1 MDSLEPLRVFL
12 HLADTLNFGRTS
24 VERHLSPATL
34 TRTVQRLE
42 AQVGQRLLDRGP
54 RGVALTEDGR
64 RFTEYAR
71 QALALWEQYQR
82 QTPESTSLSGTLRIF
97 SSVTAGQ
104 AILPDLLA
112 PFRRAHPQVRLELQT
127 GDAAGAIGRLDEGA
141 VDVTV
146 AALPPRVPEHL
157 ASMPVTDTPL
167 VCVVAKTARSQR
179 AAARTG
185 DWSAVPFVLPRGG
198 LARDAARRWFHRQRL
213 DPTIAAEVD
222 GHEAL
227 LTLVSLG
234 IGAGVVPR
242 LVLDTSAAKGRL
254 AVMPTDPPI
263 GTFVIG
269 LCARRTDLRRPIL
282 SALWA
287 SVADNL
293 SQADSPGRR
302 YR

>member
-34 TRTVQRLE
+34 TRLVQRLE
-42 AQVGQRLLDRGP
+42 AQVGHRLLDRGP
-54 RGVALTEDGR
+54 RGVALTAEGR
-64 RFTEYAR
+64 RFTGYAK
-71 QALALWEQYQR
+71 QAVALWADYREQGR
-82 QTPESTSLSGTLRIF
+82 DAAGLSGTLRIF

-127 GDAAGAIGRLDEGA
+127 GDAAGAIARLDEGA

-146 AALPPRVPEHL
+146 AALPARVPEHL
-157 ASMPVTDTPL
+157 ASAPVTETPL
-167 VCVVAKTARSQR
+167 VCVTARTARKLR
-179 AAARTG
+179 AAARAD
-185 DWSAVPFVLPRGG
+185 DWASVPFVLPRGG
-198 LARDAARRWFHRQRL
+198 LARDAARRWFRRQRL

-227 LTLVSLG
+227 LTLVALG
-234 IGAGVVPR
+234 LGAGVVPR
-242 LVLDTSAAKGRL
+242 LVLDTSAVKDRL
-254 AVMPTDPPI
+254 AVVPTDPPI

-287 SVADNL
+287 SVT
-293 SQADSPGRR
+293 
-302 YR
+302 

>member
-1 MDSLEPLRVFL
+1 MDTLEPLRVFL

-42 AQVGQRLLDRGP
+42 TQVGHRLLDRGP
-54 RGVALTEDGR
+54 RGVALTEEGR
-64 RFTEYAR
+64 RFAEYAR
-71 QALALWEQYQR
+71 QALALWTDYREHGR
-82 QTPESTSLSGTLRIF
+82 DAAGLSGTLRIF

-127 GDAAGAIGRLDEGA
+127 VDAAGAIGRLDEGA

-146 AALPPRVPEHL
+146 AALPDRVPEHL
-157 ASMPVTDTPL
+157 ASAPVADTPL
-167 VCVVAKTARSQR
+167 VCVVARTARPLR
-179 AAARTG
+179 TAARSG

-198 LARDAARRWFHRQRL
+198 LARDAARRWFRRQRL

-227 LTLVSLG
+227 LTLVALG
-234 IGAGVVPR
+234 VGAGVVPH
-242 LVLDTSAAKGRL
+242 LVLDTSAVKHRL
-254 AVMPTDPPI
+254 AVVPTDPPI
-263 GTFVIG
+263 GTFTIG

-282 SALWA
+282 AALWA
-287 SVADNL
+287 SVAATRP
-293 SQADSPGRR
+293 QRPA
-302 YR
+302 

>member
-1 MDSLEPLRVFL
+1 MESLEPLRVFL

-42 AQVGQRLLDRGP
+42 TQVGRRLFDRGP
-54 RGVALTEDGR
+54 RGVALTDEGR
-64 RFTEYAR
+64 RFADYAR
-71 QALALWEQYQR
+71 QAVALWEQYR
-82 QTPESTSLSGTLRIF
+82 EAGRDEVGLSGTLRIF

-146 AALPPRVPEHL
+146 AALSARVPEHL
-157 ASMPVTDTPL
+157 ASLPVAETPL
-167 VCVVAKTARSQR
+167 VCVVAHTARALR
-179 AAARTG
+179 AAAQAG
-185 DWSAVPFVLPRGG
+185 DWAAVPFVLPRGG
-198 LARDAARRWFHRQRL
+198 LARDAARRWLRRRRL
-213 DPTIAAEVD
+213 DPAIAAEVD

-234 IGAGVVPR
+234 IGAGVVPQ
-242 LVLDTSAAKGRL
+242 LVLETSAVKDRL
-254 AVMPTDPPI
+254 SVVPVEPPI

-269 LCARRTDLRRPIL
+269 LCARRIDLRRPIL

-287 SVADNL
+287 SVVA
-293 SQADSPGRR
+293 ARPGG
-302 YR
+302 

>member
-1 MDSLEPLRVFL
+1 MDTLEPLRVYL

-42 AQVGQRLLDRGP
+42 TQVGARLLDRGP
-54 RGVALTEDGR
+54 RGVALTEEGR
-64 RFTEYAR
+64 RFAEYAR
-71 QALALWEQYQR
+71 QALALWTDYREHG
-82 QTPESTSLSGTLRIF
+82 PDAAGLSGTLRIF

-146 AALPPRVPEHL
+146 AALPDRVPEHL
-157 ASMPVTDTPL
+157 ASAPVADTPL
-167 VCVVAKTARSQR
+167 VCVVARTARPLR
-179 AAARTG
+179 TAARTG
-185 DWSAVPFVLPRGG
+185 DWAAVPFVLPRGG
-198 LARDAARRWFHRQRL
+198 LARDAARRWFRRRRL

-227 LTLVSLG
+227 LTLVALG
-234 IGAGVVPR
+234 VGAGVVPH
-242 LVLDTSAAKGRL
+242 LVLDTSAVKNRL
-254 AVMPTDPPI
+254 AVVPTDPPI
-263 GTFVIG
+263 GTFTIG

-287 SVADNL
+287 SVAATRPH
-293 SQADSPGRR
+293 QPA
-302 YR
+302 

>member
-1 MDSLEPLRVFL
+1 MDSLEPLRVFV
-12 HLADTLNFGRTS
+12 HLAETLNFGRTS

-42 AQVGQRLLDRGP
+42 AQVGHRLLDRGP
-54 RGVALTEDGR
+54 RGVALTEEGR
-64 RFTEYAR
+64 RFAGYAR
-71 QALALWEQYQR
+71 QALALWTDYHER
-82 QTPESTSLSGTLRIF
+82 GRDAAGLKGTLRIF

-104 AILPDLLA
+104 AILPDLLV

-127 GDAAGAIGRLDEGA
+127 GDAASAIGRLDEGA

-146 AALPPRVPEHL
+146 AALPDRVPEHL
-157 ASMPVTDTPL
+157 ASVAVAETPL
-167 VCVVAKTARSQR
+167 VCVTARNARTLR
-179 AAARTG
+179 AAARAG
-185 DWSAVPFVLPRGG
+185 DWTAVPFVLPRGG
-198 LARDAARRWFHRQRL
+198 LARDAARRWLRRHRV

-227 LTLVSLG
+227 LTLVALG
-234 IGAGVVPR
+234 LGAGVVPR
-242 LVLDTSAAKGRL
+242 LVLDTSAVKERL
-254 AVMPTDPPI
+254 AAVPTDPPI

-287 SVADNL
+287 SVV
-293 SQADSPGRR
+293 GRSGPSV
-302 YR
+302 